1 MKILDSWSYKRTKTY
16 DRQRVR
22 WHFVVRSFEVEEG
35 EDEPR
40 EIYFR
45 DDAGTTFGLLR
56 FERLKDIP
64 YRDFDAITNKIMNN
78 KPFRTSLLDAETAA
92 VWSKGWK

>member
-1 MKILDSWSYKRTKTY
+1 MRDSWSYKRAKTY
-16 DRQRVR
+16 DRQRTR
-22 WHFVVRSFEVEEG
+22 WHFVVRSFEVAKG

-45 DDAGTTFGLLR
+45 DDEQTTFGMLR
-56 FERLKDIP
+56 FESVKNIP
-64 YRDFDAITNKIMNN
+64 YRDFAAITNKIMNN
-78 KPFRTSLLDAETAA
+78 KPFRTSLIDAETAS

>member
-1 MKILDSWSYKRTKTY
+1 MIQDSWSYKRAKTY
-16 DRQRVR
+16 DRQRTR
-22 WHFVVRSFEVEEG
+22 WHFVVRSFEVAKG

-45 DDAGTTFGLLR
+45 DDAETTFGMLR
-56 FERLKDIP
+56 FERLKDNP

-78 KPFRTSLLDAETAA
+78 KPFRTSLLDNETAS